1 MAKDLKM
8 CVLLDIYG
16 EIITKKQYE
25 VMDYYYNQDYSLAE
39 ISEHLNI
46 TRQGVRDS
54 IKRAEEAILECE
66 DKLKLSEKYSLN
78 REKIEKINGILA
90 DINNLNNVQLRN
102 NLLNNWTKE
111 IADLVTKLDF

>member
-16 EIITKKQYE
+16 EVITKKQYE

-39 ISEHLNI
+39 ISEHLKI

-66 DKLKLSEKYSLN
+66 DKLKLSEKYTSN
-78 REKIEKINGILA
+78 REKIVKINSVLE
-90 DINNLNNVQLRN
+90 DMNNLNNVQLRN
-102 NLLNNWTKE
+102 NLLNNWIKE
-111 IADLVTKLDF
+111 ISHLVEELDF